1 MLSRYVPRVV
11 NVHFYWERAML
22 KRLFKTLKSIKDFI
36 DEDDGEFLFVIL
48 PLGLMIFGTPIA
60 AMVFGLMGWL

>member
-1 MLSRYVPRVV
+1 
-11 NVHFYWERAML
+11 ML